1 MFFIDQ
7 TELLGNCLF
16 LNLLRVKGS
25 SRFVMSSARFV
36 NLNSWYFVLKLY
48 FRIEFPIMKRKR
60 AIISVINDLV
70 TDQRIDRTAGVLA
83 DLGFEVL
90 MVGRRKTDSPNMPD
104 RSYETLRMRLLW
116 EKGPLFYAEY
126 NIRLFFLLLSRPAD
140 LLVSNDL
147 DTLLP
152 NFLVHKLKHIPIV
165 YDSHE
170 YFTATP
176 ELVDRPKVQRVWKG
190 IEKKIVPRLKSCIT
204 VNASIANLFEQE
216 YNVPFRIVRNIPRL
230 SERIRIPARA
240 ELGLPADKKIVLIQ
254 GSGINVQRG
263 AEEAVEA
270 MQYLDNVLLLIV
282 GGGDVLPVLRK
293 MVNELSLYKKV
304 KFVSRQTPANLAGY
318 TANADIGLTI
328 DKDTNINYRFSLPN
342 KLFDYIYAGVPV
354 LATPLVEL
362 KKIIQQYQIGDFIQ
376 NHDPEHIASK
386 IKSML
391 QDESRMT
398 LYRKNTKKAAT
409 ELNWETERNTLIEI
423 FAFYA

>member
-1 MFFIDQ
+1 
-7 TELLGNCLF
+7 
-16 LNLLRVKGS
+16 
-25 SRFVMSSARFV
+25 
-36 NLNSWYFVLKLY
+36 
-48 FRIEFPIMKRKR
+48 MKKKK

-70 TDQRIDRTAGVLA
+70 TDQRVDKTACVLA

-90 MVGRRKTDSPNMPD
+90 MVGRRKTDSPRMPE
-104 RSYETLRMRLLW
+104 RTYETLRMRLLW

-126 NIRLFFLLLSRPAD
+126 NIRLFFLLLSRPAN

-152 NFLVHKLKHIPIV
+152 NYLIHKLKRVPIV

-176 ELVDRPKVQRVWKG
+176 ELVERPKIQRIWKW
-190 IEKKIVPRLKSCIT
+190 IEKWIVPKLKNCIT

-216 YNVPFRIVRNIPRL
+216 YRVPFRIVRNIPQQHPN
-230 SERIRIPARA
+230 SETVSRA
-240 ELGLPADKKIVLIQ
+240 SLGLPENKKIIILQ

-270 MQYLDNVLLLIV
+270 MQYLENVLLLVV
-282 GGGDVLPVLRK
+282 GGGDVLPLLKNRVQ
-293 MVNELSLYKKV
+293 ELSLQNKV
-304 KFVSRQTPANLAGY
+304 QFVARQTPEKLAGY
-318 TANADIGLTI
+318 TSTADIGLTI

-362 KKIIQQYQIGDFIQ
+362 KNIIQHYDIGEFIQ
-376 NHDPEHIASK
+376 NHNPEHIAAT
-386 IKSML
+386 IQTML
-391 QDESRMT
+391 KDEGRMAR
-398 LYRKNTKKAAT
+398 YKNNTRKAAT
-409 ELNWETERNTLIEI
+409 ELNWENEKKVLVEI
-423 FAFYA
+423 FAPYA

>member
-1 MFFIDQ
+1 
-7 TELLGNCLF
+7 
-16 LNLLRVKGS
+16 
-25 SRFVMSSARFV
+25 MSSASLV
-36 NLNSWYFVLKLY
+36 NLKSWYFVLKLY
-48 FRIEFPIMKRKR
+48 FRIEFPIMKKKR

-190 IEKKIVPRLKSCIT
+190 IEKRIVPKLKSCIT

-230 SERIRIPARA
+230 SERIRIPART
-240 ELGLPADKKIVLIQ
+240 ELGLPADKKIVLMQ

-282 GGGDVLPVLRK
+282 GGGDVLPVLKK

-304 KFVSRQTPANLAGY
+304 KFVSRQTPANLRGY

-328 DKDTNINYRFSLPN
+328 DKDSNINYRFSLPN

-362 KKIIQQYQIGDFIQ
+362 KKIIDQYQIGDFIQ

-398 LYRKNTKKAAT
+398 LYRKNTQKAAT

-423 FAFYA
+423 FAPYA

>member
-1 MFFIDQ
+1 MCMFI
-7 TELLGNCLF
+7 
-16 LNLLRVKGS
+16 RK
-25 SRFVMSSARFV
+25 FVR
-36 NLNSWYFVLKLY
+36 KLY
-48 FRIEFPIMKRKR
+48 FRNEFNSMKKKR

-70 TDQRIDRTAGVLA
+70 TDQRVDKTACVLA

-90 MVGRRKTDSPNMPD
+90 MVGRRKTDSPPMPV
-104 RSYETLRMRLLW
+104 RKYETWRMRLLW
-116 EKGPLFYAEY
+116 EKGPLFYTEY
-126 NIRLFFLLLSRPAD
+126 NLRLFFLLLTRPAD

-152 NFLVHKLKHIPIV
+152 NYLIYILKRIPIV

-176 ELVDRPKVQRVWKG
+176 ELVDRPKVQRIWKW
-190 IEKKIVPRLKSCIT
+190 IEKTIVPRLKSCIT

-216 YNVPFRIVRNIPRL
+216 YHIPFKIVRNIPQRRMI
-230 SERIRIPARA
+230 SEIPSRIS
-240 ELGLPADKKIVLIQ
+240 LGLPEDKKIVLLQ

-270 MQYLDNVLLLIV
+270 MKYIEDVLLLII
-282 GGGDVLPVLRK
+282 GGGDVLPQLK
-293 MVNELSLYKKV
+293 SMANELSLQNKV
-304 KFVSRQTPANLAGY
+304 KFVPRQTPENLAGY

-354 LATPLVEL
+354 LATPLVEIEN
-362 KKIIQQYQIGDFIQ
+362 IIRQYEIGRFIDS
-376 NHDPEHIASK
+376 HDPQYIADS

-391 QDESRMT
+391 NDET
-398 LYRKNTKKAAT
+398 QLAVFKKNTKRAAA
-409 ELNWETERNTLIEI
+409 ELNWEKEKLTLIEI
-423 FAFYA
+423 FTPYA